1 MKERLSSKC
10 TPLTLEETL
19 LRAYKILSGYNALIS
34 VKLKN
39 IDISDFDQISNTG
52 KIEILKR
59 ADAIFENRNCDD
71 HMPPVVYYNR
81 YSTFK
86 VFYWGFESIL
96 AYKKAEIDEETDIFC
111 IIHIAD

>member
-19 LRAYKILSGYNALIS
+19 LKSGNMLSGYNALIS

-39 IDISDFDQISNTG
+39 IDISEFEQIPESDQK
-52 KIEILKR
+52 KIEKR
-59 ADAIFENRNCDD
+59 ANAIFENRDCKE
-71 HMPPVVYYNR
+71 HMPPIVSYKA

-86 VFYWGFESIL
+86 IRYSRFESIL